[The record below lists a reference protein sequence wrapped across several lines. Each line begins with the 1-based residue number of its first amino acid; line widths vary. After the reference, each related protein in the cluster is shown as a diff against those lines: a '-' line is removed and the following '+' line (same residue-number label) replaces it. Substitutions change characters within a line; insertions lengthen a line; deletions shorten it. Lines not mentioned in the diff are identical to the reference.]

1 GRLVRVAATAAA
13 QSVRARHGRRL
24 RTIYAKEFLQAV
36 AVADRILS
44 DGSVRRLHA
53 HFAHGATTITW
64 LAAMLCRIPFSFTGH
79 AKDIWRDS
87 LNPAGLLA
95 RKLRAAEFVV
105 TCTGANRDH
114 LLRLVPGTAVHL
126 VYHGL
131 NSDFAALLTE
141 GPNEPRIADGR
152 LRIAAVGRLVEKKGF
167 DLLVDAVAR
176 LHRDGVDVRLTI
188 AGEDGPAGTPLRAQ
202 IALGPAG
209 VVTVRPTLS
218 QRELL
223 ELYRDSDVAALACRI
238 VDDGDRDGIPN
249 VLVEAMAVGLPV
261 VSTAVSGIP
270 ELVRDGQTGLLV
282 PPEDPAALAAALR
295 RLTDPVLRERLALAG
310 QVLVA
315 QEFDGDA
322 LAKQLAGL
330 FAGNRP

>member
-1 GRLVRVAATAAA
+1 
-13 QSVRARHGRRL
+13 
-24 RTIYAKEFLQAV
+24 
-36 AVADRILS
+36 
-44 DGSVRRLHA
+44 
-53 HFAHGATTITW
+53 
-64 LAAMLCRIPFSFTGH
+64 M
-79 AKDIWRDS
+79 
-87 LNPAGLLA
+87 
-95 RKLRAAEFVV
+95 
-105 TCTGANRDH
+105 
-114 LLRLVPGTAVHL
+114 
-126 VYHGL
+126 
-131 NSDFAALLTE
+131 
-141 GPNEPRIADGR
+141 
-152 LRIAAVGRLVEKKGF
+152 
-167 DLLVDAVAR
+167 
-176 LHRDGVDVRLTI
+176 
-188 AGEDGPAGTPLRAQ
+188 
-202 IALGPAG
+202 
-209 VVTVRPTLS
+209 RPTLS